1 MPLAAPH
8 DRHFDTSV
16 TPAAMRKATMAVLH
30 TSDSKTVKNDLQI
43 FVGLVDRY
51 PYSTDVNRG
60 LSIDT
65 ARLDVVIGA
74 NTDSVVDRRAVFV
87 PLLPRIRVLYRRE
100 SPTTAGL
107 K

>member
-1 MPLAAPH
+1 
-8 DRHFDTSV
+8 
-16 TPAAMRKATMAVLH
+16 MAVLH
-30 TSDSKTVKNDLQI
+30 TSDSKTAKNDLQI
-43 FVGLVDRY
+43 FVGLVVDRY

-74 NTDSVVDRRAVFV
+74 STDSAVDRRAVFV
-87 PLLPRIRVLYRRE
+87 PLPILILYRRE
-100 SPTTAGL
+100 FPTTSGL